1 MRQLK
6 INHKITS
13 RESLALDKYLN
24 DIGKIPLLTP
34 EQEAELAR
42 RIRAGDQDAL
52 EMMTRS
58 NLRFVV
64 SVAKQYQNQGMSL
77 ADLINEGNIGLI
89 KAAKRFDETKGFKF
103 ISYAV
108 WWVRQ
113 SILQA
118 IVEYSRIVRMPINK
132 VGSYNKVNEAFISFS
147 QEFERDPSNEEL
159 AEILGLSLK
168 EVNNMMKGNTRH
180 ISFDAPMGGE
190 DSDATMLDFLQSE
203 SDGANPESELMEQS
217 LRAEVVE
224 GLSVLAPREMEILS
238 SFYGLNGYKLLT
250 LEEIGDVYGLTRE
263 RVRQIKERAI
273 RRLRKTQNKGDL
285 RSYLG

>member
-52 EMMTRS
+52 ELMTRS

-238 SFYGLNGYKLLT
+238 TFYGLNGYKLLT
-250 LEEIGDVYGLTRE
+250 LECH
-263 RVRQIKERAI
+263 KI
-273 RRLRKTQNKGDL
+273 RLKQKI
-285 RSYLG
+285 